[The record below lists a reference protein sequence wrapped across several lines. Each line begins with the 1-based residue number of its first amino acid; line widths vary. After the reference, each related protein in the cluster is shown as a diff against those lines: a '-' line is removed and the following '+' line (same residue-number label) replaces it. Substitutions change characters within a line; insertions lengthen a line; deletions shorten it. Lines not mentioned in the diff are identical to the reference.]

1 MKKIK
6 FNIPYFNK
14 SFTDN
19 FNVLYKNKQ
28 LSGNNFYS
36 KKCENILRKKYKF
49 NNVFLTDS
57 CSSSFEIIATR
68 LRDLKKKEIII
79 PSYSYPTVAS
89 SFIKNGFKVILVDN
103 QKNSPFIEKSD
114 LEKKINKNISC
125 LVIIH
130 HYGYYEDIK
139 YFQKL
144 KKKYKLIL
152 IEDAAQ
158 SINLRYKSR
167 FIGNFGDFS
176 AISFHETKN
185 IHCGLGGCLI
195 VNNKK
200 FLKKVKYI
208 WNRGTNRSE
217 ITTKNKT
224 YSWHEIGS
232 NYYPSEL
239 QSAILFNQLKKIK
252 NIFKIREKI
261 FLNYKNELKNVINP
275 FFQIIIY
282 NKSNFHSIYLLCKNG
297 KVRNN
302 LKNFLSSKNIESTSH
317 YEPLHAS
324 KFALKNKKRIIA
336 KNCNNAGNFS
346 KKILRLPMHNYL
358 KLSDIKRIINNLK
371 IFQNK
376 LK

>member
-6 FNIPYFNK
+6 FNIPYFNS
-14 SFTDN
+14 SFIYN
-19 FNVLYKNKQ
+19 FNVLFKNKQ
-28 LSGNNFYS
+28 LSGNNLYS
-36 KKCENILRKKYKF
+36 KKCENILKKKYKF

-68 LRDLKKKEIII
+68 LRNLKKKEVII

-103 QKNSPFIEKSD
+103 KKNSPFIDKSD
-114 LEKKINKNISC
+114 LEKKISNNTSC

-130 HYGYYEDIK
+130 HYGYYEDLK
-139 YFQKL
+139 YFQNF
-144 KKKYKLIL
+144 KKKHKLIL

-158 SINLRYKSR
+158 SINLKYKSK
-167 FIGNFGDFS
+167 FIGSFGDFS

-200 FLKKVKYI
+200 FLKKINYI

-217 ITTKNKT
+217 VTTKNKT

-239 QSAILFNQLKKIK
+239 QSIILFNQLKKIK
-252 NIFKIREKI
+252 NILKIREKI
-261 FLNYKNELKNVINP
+261 FLNYKNELKNVKNSS
-275 FFQIIIY
+275 FQIIIHD
-282 NKSNFHSIYLLCKNG
+282 KSNFHSIYLLCKNE
-297 KVRNN
+297 KARNN
-302 LKNFLSSKNIESTSH
+302 LKNFLNVKNIESTSH

-324 KFALKNKKRIIA
+324 KYALHNKKKIIS
-336 KNCNNAGNFS
+336 KNCNNAENFS
-346 KKILRLPMHNYL
+346 KQILRLPMHNYL
-358 KLSDIKRIINNLK
+358 KLSDIRRIINNLK
-371 IFQNK
+371 IF
-376 LK
+376 